1 MFLFCIDIL
10 LLSLYHTLQLGLT
23 LYAPAPLSF
32 SDCSFVYICMFGIFV
47 FIIVI
52 DIGGQFN
59 ERLASLVASRSVFFC
74 QIVYVNNVSVCSY
87 GK

>member
-1 MFLFCIDIL
+1 MLVWKKEDIERKLFLATVLC
-10 LLSLYHTLQLGLT
+10 T
-23 LYAPAPLSF
+23 
-32 SDCSFVYICMFGIFV
+32 GIFV

-52 DIGGQFN
+52 HIGGQFN